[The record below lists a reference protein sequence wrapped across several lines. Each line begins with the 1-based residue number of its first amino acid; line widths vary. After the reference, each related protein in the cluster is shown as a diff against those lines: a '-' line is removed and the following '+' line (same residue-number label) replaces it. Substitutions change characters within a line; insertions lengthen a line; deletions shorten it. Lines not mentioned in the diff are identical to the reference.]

1 MTTLE
6 VPGVPGPRPGSGLSS
21 GTGLGV
27 LSGRSASLRGRWKL
41 IPGGTV
47 ETGPARHQ
55 LAQLRALA
63 PWRPRTVTMPLLS
76 GALQISE
83 PVHATVGEIAVAV
96 DKTRSVRLTVAD
108 LTALGNRRYAVDM
121 IASALGSDAGPDE
134 MVRLE
139 GTVGRV
145 RDGGLRV
152 SLSGPAPSSL
162 IPAAPAV
169 YGSVVPGALLHGSMI
184 PGAGSSG
191 SLTLSRSRRA
201 GARLRLVATFGR

>member
-1 MTTLE
+1 
-6 VPGVPGPRPGSGLSS
+6 
-21 GTGLGV
+21 
-27 LSGRSASLRGRWKL
+27 
-41 IPGGTV
+41 
-47 ETGPARHQ
+47 
-55 LAQLRALA
+55 
-63 PWRPRTVTMPLLS
+63 MPLLS
-76 GALQISE
+76 GALQIGE

-139 GTVGRV
+139 GSVGRV

-152 SLSGPAPSSL
+152 SLAGPAPASL
-162 IPAAPAV
+162 IPAIPSA
-169 YGSVVPGALLHGSMI
+169 YGSVVPGALFHGSMI
-184 PGAGSSG
+184 PDAGPPGSG
-191 SLTLSRSRRA
+191 SLTLSRTRRA

>member
-6 VPGVPGPRPGSGLSS
+6 VPGAGPGFGVFSGD
-21 GTGLGV
+21 
-27 LSGRSASLRGRWKL
+27 RSASLRGRWTL
-41 IPGGTV
+41 IPGGTA
-47 ETGPARHQ
+47 ETHPAHGP
-55 LAQLRALA
+55 LALLRTLA
-63 PWRPRTVTMPLLS
+63 PWHPRTVTMPLLS
-76 GALQISE
+76 GALQIGE

-139 GTVGRV
+139 GLVGRV

-152 SLSGPAPSSL
+152 SLAGPAPASL
-162 IPAAPAV
+162 IPAVPAAA
-169 YGSVVPGALLHGSMI
+169 YGSVVPGALFHGSMI
-184 PGAGSSG
+184 PDAAPTG
-191 SLTLSRSRRA
+191 SLTLSRTRRA

>member
-1 MTTLE
+1 MTTLK
-6 VPGVPGPRPGSGLSS
+6 VPGVPGPGSSAGFGSGSGL
-21 GTGLGV
+21 GV
-27 LSGRSASLRGRWKL
+27 FPGRSASLRGRWKL
-41 IPGGTV
+41 IPGGTA
-47 ETGPARHQ
+47 ETGPSRHP
-55 LAQLRALA
+55 LAQQRALA

-108 LTALGNRRYAVDM
+108 LTALGNRRYAVDI

-162 IPAAPAV
+162 IPAAPPA
-169 YGSVVPGALLHGSMI
+169 YGAVVPGALFHGSMI

>member
-1 MTTLE
+1 MTTVE
-6 VPGVPGPRPGSGLSS
+6 VPGSGYGPGYSVFEG
-21 GTGLGV
+21 
-27 LSGRSASLRGRWKL
+27 GRSAVPRGRWTL
-41 IPGGTV
+41 IPGGTA
-47 ETGPARHQ
+47 ETRPPRSP

-76 GALQISE
+76 GALQIGE

-96 DKTRSVRLTVAD
+96 DKTRSVRLTLAD

-139 GTVGRV
+139 GLVGRV

-152 SLSGPAPSSL
+152 SLAGPAPASL
-162 IPAAPAV
+162 IPAVQPA
-169 YGSVVPGALLHGSMI
+169 YGSVVPGALFHGSMI
-184 PGAGSSG
+184 PGAGTSG
-191 SLTLSRSRRA
+191 SLTLSRTRRA